1 MNQPSHQTD
10 ANEDLTEADA
20 NANEVKDDL
29 AQVHDL
35 VAKIRVYE
43 EETRR
48 LAPRRS
54 RGLPRHGSAWPG
66 CDRGGWRRVS
76 RASGRV

>member
-1 MNQPSHQTD
+1 MTQKSHQTD

-43 EETRR
+43 EETRNQEGPRQELLEILQREHR
-48 LAPRRS
+48 LS
-54 RGLPRHGSAWPG
+54 LIHI
-66 CDRGGWRRVS
+66 
-76 RASGRV
+76 